1 MKKVNEVSRLA
12 GVSKRTL
19 QFYDDEGLLPAQRSK
34 DNYRLYDDAAL
45 ERLWEILVYRAMGLD
60 LKEIKDLLT
69 LSEKQKNQYLEKK
82 IRGLRQQIRQLNGQ
96 MEFISYVQQNG
107 MLPVPTEEN
116 TVEKTYMDHIAVLRK
131 MKQDQKGRTKRNE
144 KRLIMVMCCGIMI
157 LGNLSGCNAMKTK
170 ETEYHWPTSTLVKSL
185 PVPESKYGE
194 IVLDAEDSFEID
206 VLIRR
211 NHSLQI
217 I

>member
-69 LSEKQKNQYLEKK
+69 LSEKQKISIWKRKFEGSGNRSDSLTDRWNLFHMCSKMECY
-82 IRGLRQQIRQLNGQ
+82 RFRQR
-96 MEFISYVQQNG
+96 
-107 MLPVPTEEN
+107 
-116 TVEKTYMDHIAVLRK
+116 KTLW
-131 MKQDQKGRTKRNE
+131 KRP
-144 KRLIMVMCCGIMI
+144 I
-157 LGNLSGCNAMKTK
+157 
-170 ETEYHWPTSTLVKSL
+170 W
-185 PVPESKYGE
+185 
-194 IVLDAEDSFEID
+194 
-206 VLIRR
+206 
-211 NHSLQI
+211 I

>member
-82 IRGLRQQIRQLNGQ
+82 IRGLRQQIRQLTDRWNLFHMCSK
-96 MEFISYVQQNG
+96 MECYRFRQR
-107 MLPVPTEEN
+107 
-116 TVEKTYMDHIAVLRK
+116 KTLW
-131 MKQDQKGRTKRNE
+131 KRP
-144 KRLIMVMCCGIMI
+144 I
-157 LGNLSGCNAMKTK
+157 
-170 ETEYHWPTSTLVKSL
+170 W
-185 PVPESKYGE
+185 
-194 IVLDAEDSFEID
+194 
-206 VLIRR
+206 
-211 NHSLQI
+211 I

>member
-60 LKEIKDLLT
+60 LKEIKYLLT
-69 LSEKQKNQYLEKK
+69 LSEKQQKQYLEKK

-116 TVEKTYMDHIAVLRK
+116 TVEKDLYGSYSSVEKNEAGSKKGGQREMKKKINDGNVLWNN
-131 MKQDQKGRTKRNE
+131 DFG
-144 KRLIMVMCCGIMI
+144 
-157 LGNLSGCNAMKTK
+157 
-170 ETEYHWPTSTLVKSL
+170 KS
-185 PVPESKYGE
+185 
-194 IVLDAEDSFEID
+194 
-206 VLIRR
+206 
-211 NHSLQI
+211 
-217 I
+217 

>member
-45 ERLWEILVYRAMGLD
+45 
-60 LKEIKDLLT
+60 EIKDLLT

-131 MKQDQKGRTKRNE
+131 MKQDQKREDKE
-144 KRLIMVMCCGIMI
+144 KC
-157 LGNLSGCNAMKTK
+157 KK
-170 ETEYHWPTSTLVKSL
+170 
-185 PVPESKYGE
+185 
-194 IVLDAEDSFEID
+194 D
-206 VLIRR
+206 
-211 NHSLQI
+211 
-217 I
+217 

>member
-69 LSEKQKNQYLEKK
+69 LSEKQQKHQTAERTDGIYFICTAKWNVTGSD
-82 IRGLRQQIRQLNGQ
+82 RGKHCGKDLYG
-96 MEFISYVQQNG
+96 SYSS
-107 MLPVPTEEN
+107 
-116 TVEKTYMDHIAVLRK
+116 VEKNEAGSK
-131 MKQDQKGRTKRNE
+131 KG
-144 KRLIMVMCCGIMI
+144 G
-157 LGNLSGCNAMKTK
+157 
-170 ETEYHWPTSTLVKSL
+170 
-185 PVPESKYGE
+185 
-194 IVLDAEDSFEID
+194 
-206 VLIRR
+206 
-211 NHSLQI
+211 
-217 I
+217 

>member
-45 ERLWEILVYRAMGLD
+45 ERLWEILD

-131 MKQDQKGRTKRNE
+131 MKQDQKREDKE
-144 KRLIMVMCCGIMI
+144 K
-157 LGNLSGCNAMKTK
+157 
-170 ETEYHWPTSTLVKSL
+170 
-185 PVPESKYGE
+185 
-194 IVLDAEDSFEID
+194 
-206 VLIRR
+206 
-211 NHSLQI
+211 
-217 I
+217 

>member
-69 LSEKQKNQYLEKK
+69 LSEKQKNQTAERADGIYFICAAKWNVTGSD
-82 IRGLRQQIRQLNGQ
+82 RGKHCGKDLYG
-96 MEFISYVQQNG
+96 SYSS
-107 MLPVPTEEN
+107 
-116 TVEKTYMDHIAVLRK
+116 VEKNEAGSK
-131 MKQDQKGRTKRNE
+131 KG
-144 KRLIMVMCCGIMI
+144 G
-157 LGNLSGCNAMKTK
+157 
-170 ETEYHWPTSTLVKSL
+170 
-185 PVPESKYGE
+185 
-194 IVLDAEDSFEID
+194 
-206 VLIRR
+206 
-211 NHSLQI
+211 
-217 I
+217 